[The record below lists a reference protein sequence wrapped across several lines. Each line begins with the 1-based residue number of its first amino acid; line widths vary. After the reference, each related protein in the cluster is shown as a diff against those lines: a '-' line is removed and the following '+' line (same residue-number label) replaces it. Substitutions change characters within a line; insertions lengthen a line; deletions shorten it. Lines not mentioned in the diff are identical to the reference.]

1 MKEIGRESKFYTKE
15 EKDLRSSDKL
25 STFHITTAILW
36 VHSQAEKRLTEATLL
51 TGTLEHLLKAFQAK
65 KLWEFCDEKVNMLS
79 EMEPQ
84 HFETLLPLLED
95 LNGNLANKLD
105 RMMKKPLYAHLQV
118 LDILKVMNQKQSFFG
133 SAHVP
138 F

>member
-1 MKEIGRESKFYTKE
+1 MGEINPGSTFYTTD
-15 EKDLRSSDKL
+15 EKNFGKSNKL

-36 VHSQAEKRLTEATLL
+36 VHSQAERRLTEGALL
-51 TGTLEHLLKAFQAK
+51 TGTLEHLETAFRSK

-95 LNGNLANKLD
+95 LKRNLANKVE
-105 RMMKKPLYAHLQV
+105 RMMKLPLYAHQQI
-118 LDILKVMNQKQSFFG
+118 LDILKVT
-133 SAHVP
+133 
-138 F
+138 